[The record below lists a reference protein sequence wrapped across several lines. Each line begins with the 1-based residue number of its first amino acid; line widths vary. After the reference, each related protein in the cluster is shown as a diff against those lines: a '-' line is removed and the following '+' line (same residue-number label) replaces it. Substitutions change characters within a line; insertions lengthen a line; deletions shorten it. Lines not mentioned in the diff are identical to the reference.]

1 MAGKVTFK
9 LEALQQQAREA
20 IDNTINAK
28 KAEIAELSDTSRLS
42 RAVEEW
48 RERQQILVVQLYD
61 NLTQTSNE
69 ELAAWRPEPMPKED
83 SGPLHRATRELFL
96 LETNRGNIIAKS
108 RSLAPDADGN
118 VHLTKAQMFE
128 FFGL

>member
-20 IDNTINAK
+20 YDNAIEAK
-28 KAEIAELSDTSRLS
+28 KAEIAELSDTRKLA
-42 RAVEEW
+42 RAVEAW
-48 RERQQILVVQLYD
+48 RIRQRNRVENLHLYRD
-61 NLTQTSNE
+61 EISNE